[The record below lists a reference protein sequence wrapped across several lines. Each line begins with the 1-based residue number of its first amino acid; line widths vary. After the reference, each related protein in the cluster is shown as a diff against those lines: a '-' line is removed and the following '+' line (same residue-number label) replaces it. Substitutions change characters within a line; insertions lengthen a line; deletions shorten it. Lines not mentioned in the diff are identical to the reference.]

1 MYEIGGTA
9 VTARIKSYCIAML
22 AQEFFAR
29 TLMHNTQRSEVLCIK
44 AGRGKF

>member
-9 VTARIKSYCIAML
+9 VTARIKSFLHRNVGTGI
-22 AQEFFAR
+22 FAR